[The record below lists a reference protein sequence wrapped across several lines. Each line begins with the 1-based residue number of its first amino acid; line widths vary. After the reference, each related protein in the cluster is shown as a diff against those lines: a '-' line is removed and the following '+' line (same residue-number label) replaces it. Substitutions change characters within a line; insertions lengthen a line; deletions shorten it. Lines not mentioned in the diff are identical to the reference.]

1 MIYLVLGI
9 ASLVFLGVFLVW
21 WHGICEAGE
30 KADETFRRYVDEKAF
45 KESLRKKTQETL
57 YPKHKRRE
65 K

>member
-21 WHGICEAGE
+21 WHGICEEGE
-30 KADETFRRYVDEKAF
+30 KADEAYRKYVDEKAF

>member
-1 MIYLVLGI
+1 MIYVYIGI
-9 ASLVFLGVFLVW
+9 AWAIILGVFLAW
-21 WHGICEAGE
+21 WHGICEDGK
-30 KADETFRRYVDEKAF
+30 KADETYRRYVDEKAF